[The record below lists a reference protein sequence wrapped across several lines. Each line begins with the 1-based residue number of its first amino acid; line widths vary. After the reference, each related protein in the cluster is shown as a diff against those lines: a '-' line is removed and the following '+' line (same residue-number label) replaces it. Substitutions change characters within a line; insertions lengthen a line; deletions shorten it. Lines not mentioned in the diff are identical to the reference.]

1 MFFENDWILRQINM
15 LVQFVARIVFKKDAV
30 SYEIEDEEHLTD
42 TDELYKKIRA
52 LLGKKKI
59 CEAEDLL
66 FDNYAEG
73 KEYLTLALD
82 FYQTLSKM
90 SDDELE
96 QHNFSRQ
103 EIYDGLKEIVSRQ
116 KDIPVLP
123 FGEDG

>member
-1 MFFENDWILRQINM
+1 MFFENDWIMRQINM
-15 LVQFVARIVFKKDAV
+15 LVQFVARIVFKKDTV

-52 LLGKKKI
+52 LLGKGKI

-96 QHNFSRQ
+96 QHDFSRQ
-103 EIYDGLKEIVSRQ
+103 EIYDGLKDVVSRQ
-116 KDIPVLP
+116 KNIPVLP